1 VATSGLYRGFSTYE
15 FDKAKTFSL
24 TDIELVKMDLL
35 NHIYTKKGERVMM
48 PNFGTQIPE
57 MVFEPLDEIT
67 LGIVE
72 DELREVFYFD
82 PRVEI
87 ITLIVQPF
95 YDQNLIYVNARLFY
109 IELVMTDDFE
119 LNIQFEI

>member
-1 VATSGLYRGFSTYE
+1 MATSGLYRGFSTYE